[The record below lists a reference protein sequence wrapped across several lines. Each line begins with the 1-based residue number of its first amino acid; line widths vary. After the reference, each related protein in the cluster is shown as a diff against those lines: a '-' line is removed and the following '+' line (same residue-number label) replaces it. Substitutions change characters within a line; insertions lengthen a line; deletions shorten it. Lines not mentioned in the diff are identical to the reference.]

1 MLFGINLLV
10 YKLHEIMSYREEYD
24 IFNVR
29 GYEYQNPPYY
39 NKCVI
44 VIADRS

>member
-24 IFNVR
+24 IFYVR
-29 GYEYQNPPYY
+29 DNNMLNANNITP
-39 NKCVI
+39 KK
-44 VIADRS
+44 